1 MWYGNGIEQ
10 LSYFRGESKFS
21 DHRPVSG
28 LFTSEIDVLK
38 PANSK
43 TVALS
48 KFLSSM
54 NLSRH
59 KVSISTKMPS

>member
-1 MWYGNGIEQ
+1 MWYGKGIEQ
-10 LSYFRGESKFS
+10 LYYFRGESKFS
-21 DHRPVSG
+21 DHRPVSA
-28 LFTSEIDVLK
+28 LFTAEIDVLM

-54 NLSRH
+54 NLPRFN
-59 KVSISTKMPS
+59 VSV